1 MNPTRKISSY
11 IIIALLFLLPIFFI
25 PGGALSLSVAKAS
38 LLAFSVIV
46 LVLVFLLE
54 SWRKGELS
62 FSRHLFVSAA
72 VLLPIVYFVSAI
84 SSTPSFISLF
94 GYNFEVGTF
103 GYILL
108 ASVLLLVVST
118 IFSETSKFLHAVMS
132 LFISLSLVAVFLLVK
147 IISGGAP
154 VWGVFS
160 GITGNSIGR
169 WTDLA
174 TALGLLSLLSIMI
187 LGIIP
192 LKKPLRIFVYVMFV
206 IATALFAITNF
217 STAFI
222 FTLVITVILFV
233 YFTTIEKR
241 LTSDMST
248 EEPQVS
254 SRFVKRPT
262 ILLVI
267 LGLVSVIFLINPTI
281 SSTNGTLGDVVTN
294 TFGVSNTEVR
304 PSFSATLTI
313 SRAALSEGV
322 LLGSGPNTFDRDWLI
337 HKPVDVNTTPFW
349 GAAFPFGVGFIP
361 TQVASTGILGTLV
374 WLVFFTFLIFLAI
387 KVLAN
392 LPKSTL
398 TPPKKWR
405 GIPFEVAD
413 FCSDNKSKEKPILNQ
428 DTFPN
433 PNPTPA

>member
-349 GAAFPFGVGFIP
+349 GAAFPFGV
-361 TQVASTGILGTLV
+361 V
-374 WLVFFTFLIFLAI
+374 
-387 KVLAN
+387 
-392 LPKSTL
+392 
-398 TPPKKWR
+398 
-405 GIPFEVAD
+405 
-413 FCSDNKSKEKPILNQ
+413 
-428 DTFPN
+428 
-433 PNPTPA
+433 